1 MVLYLNSKY
10 NRILFQITH
19 CYSYDIIGRVK
30 GSKASSSKQNFFGVG
45 KPLQVNKLP
54 LVSEVGS
61 ALAFEAFGPHEATDT
76 VTKQVLNVYET
87 ASIPTIA
94 KNKVKEKVHD
104 L

>member
-1 MVLYLNSKY
+1 M
-10 NRILFQITH
+10 
-19 CYSYDIIGRVK
+19 GRVK
-30 GSKASSSKQNFFGVG
+30 GREAPSTKLRAPPDNVFGVG